1 MEIKRISSR
10 EVYRSRWMTLR
21 EDEITRPSGYQGVY
35 GVVEK
40 RDFAVIAA
48 VDGEQIYLVEQ
59 YRYPV
64 AERFWEL
71 PQGSCESAQ
80 LTPEVLAATEL
91 REETGLQASQMLHA
105 GHLFLA
111 YGFCTQGYDIFLATD
126 LTQGPTE
133 LEPEEEGLI
142 CQPFAIAE
150 VERMILDGEI
160 RDATTVAAFGLL
172 RMKGLL

>member
-1 MEIKRISSR
+1 
-10 EVYRSRWMTLR
+10 
-21 EDEITRPSGYQGVY
+21 
-35 GVVEK
+35 
-40 RDFAVIAA
+40 
-48 VDGEQIYLVEQ
+48 
-59 YRYPV
+59 
-64 AERFWEL
+64 
-71 PQGSCESAQ
+71 
-80 LTPEVLAATEL
+80 
-91 REETGLQASQMLHA
+91 MLHA

-126 LTQGPTE
+126 LTQGPTQ

>member
-10 EVYRSRWMTLR
+10 EIYRSRWMTLR
-21 EDEITRPSGYQGVY
+21 EDAITRPSGYQGVY

-48 VDGEQIYLVEQ
+48 VEGEQIYLVEQ

-64 AERFWEL
+64 ARRFWEL
-71 PQGSCESAQ
+71 PQGSCESAR

-91 REETGLQASQMLHA
+91 REETGLQASQMLHV

-111 YGFCTQGYDIFLATD
+111 YGFCTQGYDIFLAKG
-126 LTQGPTE
+126 LTQGPTQ

-142 CQPFAIAE
+142 CRPFAIAE
-150 VERMILDGEI
+150 LKRMILEGEI
-160 RDATTVAAFGLL
+160 RDATTVAAVGLL
-172 RMKGLL
+172 SMKGLL